1 MHARATFTQVQPD
14 KLDEAIRIY
23 HDSIVPAAK
32 QQRGFKNLLLLT
44 DRTSGK
50 CITISTWE
58 TEADLKANED
68 SGYYKQQLDK
78 LAPYLSGS
86 ATRDIYEVSE
96 AVMAMQ

>member
-1 MHARATFTQVQPD
+1 MYARTTFTQVRPD

-32 QQRGFKNLLLLT
+32 QQRGFKNLSLLT

-50 CITISTWE
+50 CITISMWE
-58 TEADLKANED
+58 TEAHLKASED
-68 SGYYKQQLDK
+68 SGFYKQQLDK
-78 LAPYLSGS
+78 LSSCLSG
-86 ATRDIYEVSE
+86 APTRDIYEVSE